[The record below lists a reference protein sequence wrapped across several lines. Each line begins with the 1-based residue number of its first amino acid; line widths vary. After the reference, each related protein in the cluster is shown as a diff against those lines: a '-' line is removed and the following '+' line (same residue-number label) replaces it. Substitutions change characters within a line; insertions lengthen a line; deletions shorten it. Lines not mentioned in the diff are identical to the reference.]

1 MSTRPLVVLALGL
14 ATALV
19 ADAACAQILD
29 ETGRGQSPTPAA
41 APSAAPPAP
50 AGETLDETGAAARP
64 GVEFDE
70 RSAAGNLREPF
81 CTSCVVLGVAAGL
94 AVATIPLAAL
104 AEKASRTKDD
114 LDRWVKLQPD
124 GDLGFVV
131 GYGFAKADKD
141 QERFTISAAVMGGLT
156 GAALITGVVL
166 LFTQERE
173 HARMVG
179 DVELT
184 PAVGADGG
192 GLWLRGAF

>member
-1 MSTRPLVVLALGL
+1 MALGL
-14 ATALV
+14 ATGLV
-19 ADAACAQILD
+19 SGAARAQILD
-29 ETGRGQSPTPAA
+29 ETGRGQSPAPPT
-41 APSAAPPAP
+41 PSAAPSAP
-50 AGETLDETGAAARP
+50 AGETLDEAGTATRP
-64 GVEFDE
+64 GIELDE
-70 RSAAGNLREPF
+70 RSAEGRARSEPF

-179 DVELT
+179 EVELAPT
-184 PAVGADGG
+184 LGADGG